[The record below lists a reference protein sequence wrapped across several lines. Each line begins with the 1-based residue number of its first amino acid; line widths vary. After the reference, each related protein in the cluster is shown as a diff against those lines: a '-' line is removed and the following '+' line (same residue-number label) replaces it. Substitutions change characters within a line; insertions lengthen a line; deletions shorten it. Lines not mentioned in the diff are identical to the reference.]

1 MRLNA
6 LTEEASTDSCE
17 SEFQIELVCGT
28 KEYRK
33 ELVCANGTE
42 SWN

>member
-6 LTEEASTDSCE
+6 LTEGANTEPRE
-17 SEFQIELVCGT
+17 SEFQIELGCGT

-33 ELVCANGTE
+33 ELICANGTE